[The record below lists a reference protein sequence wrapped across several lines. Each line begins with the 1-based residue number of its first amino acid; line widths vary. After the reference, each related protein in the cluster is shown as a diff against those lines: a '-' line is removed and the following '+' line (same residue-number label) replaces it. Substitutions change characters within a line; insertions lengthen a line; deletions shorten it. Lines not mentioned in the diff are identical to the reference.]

1 MSRGTDSENSGSL
14 NGRNESM
21 AQITCEDELDPD
33 VMASMSSLGCFKD
46 REALIATGHKITFQ
60 GERCKPQGL
69 QPYGGFVVSYANFGE
84 VSGVSE
90 SNSRSL

>member
-21 AQITCEDELDPD
+21 APITCEDELDPD

-46 REALIATGHKITFQ
+46 REALIVTGHKLSSQDKAGQVTAYTV
-60 GERCKPQGL
+60 
-69 QPYGGFVVSYANFGE
+69 QP
-84 VSGVSE
+84 
-90 SNSRSL
+90 LTP